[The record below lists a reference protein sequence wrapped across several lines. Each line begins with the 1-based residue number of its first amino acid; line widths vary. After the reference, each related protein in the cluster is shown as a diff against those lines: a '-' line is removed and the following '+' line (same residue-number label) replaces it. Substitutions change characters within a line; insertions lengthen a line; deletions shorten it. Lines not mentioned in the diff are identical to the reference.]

1 MRQKGCDIL
10 EDSKI
15 VDLFFE
21 RSEQALTELSDKY
34 EKLCKKISINI
45 LGSEEDALE
54 CINDSYLGMW
64 NTIPPQKPDN
74 LKFYLLRIVRNN
86 AVKRFHSNTAKKR
99 NSFYD
104 VALQELEGCLPSEDT
119 IEKELLSDEI
129 TSLIN
134 SFLEAQSKVNR
145 IIFVRRYYFSDS
157 VAEISKRVNL
167 TENNVS
173 VRLNRMRKSLKN
185 HLEKEGIKI

>member
-1 MRQKGCDIL
+1 M

>member
-1 MRQKGCDIL
+1 M

-21 RSEQALTELSDKY
+21 RSEQAITELSEKY

-45 LGSEEDALE
+45 LGNEEDALE
-54 CINDSYLGMW
+54 CINDSYLGVW
-64 NTIPPQKPDN
+64 NTIPPEKPDN
-74 LKFYLLRIVRNN
+74 LKYYLLRIVRNSSL
-86 AVKRFHSNTAKKR
+86 KRFHSNTAKKR

-104 VALQELEGCLPSEDT
+104 VALQELQECLPDENT
-119 IEKELLSDEI
+119 IEKALISDEI
-129 TSLIN
+129 SSLLN
-134 SFLEAQSKVNR
+134 SFLESQNKINR
-145 IIFVRRYYFSDS
+145 IIFVRRYYFSDNIS
-157 VAEISKRVNL
+157 EISERVML

>member
-1 MRQKGCDIL
+1 M

-54 CINDSYLGMW
+54 CINDSYLGVW

-104 VALQELEGCLPSEDT
+104 VALQELEECLPSEDT

-129 TSLIN
+129 TCLIN
-134 SFLEAQSKVNR
+134 CFLESQNKVNR

-185 HLEKEGIKI
+185 HLEKEGVKI

>member
-1 MRQKGCDIL
+1 MQ
-10 EDSKI
+10 DSKI
-15 VDLFFE
+15 IDLFFE
-21 RSEQALTELSDKY
+21 RSEQAITELSDKY

-45 LGSEEDALE
+45 LGNEEDALE
-54 CINDSYLGMW
+54 CINDSYLGIW
-64 NTIPPQKPDN
+64 NTIPPEKPDN
-74 LKFYLLRIVRNN
+74 LKYYLCRIVRNN
-86 AVKRFHSNTAKKR
+86 ALKRFHANTAKKR

-104 VALQELEGCLPSEDT
+104 VALQELEECLPDENT
-119 IEKELLSDEI
+119 LEKELMSEEISCLLSI
-129 TSLIN
+129 
-134 SFLEAQSKVNR
+134 FLESQSKINR

-157 VAEISKRVNL
+157 IPEISQRVKL

>member
-1 MRQKGCDIL
+1 M

-15 VDLFFE
+15 VELFFE